1 MKNHADALIFHTAI
15 CSDTGNSSGFLV
27 EYFTISRSE
36 KGFTM
41 QLSKKVIANFL
52 ALTMIVV
59 MGDGCPTA
67 MAASKPK
74 LSQKKLVLKV
84 GQTKKLKVKKTKKK
98 VKWSTN
104 KKKIATVSQ
113 KGRVKAK
120 KPGKAVITA
129 KVGGKKLKCK
139 VTVKAKSKTTSTAVK
154 TNVPGTA
161 GQVGTTALPGSTSQP
176 GTTAVPGTSGQPGT
190 TDMPGSSSQPDTTT
204 VPGPSGN
211 PDITTV
217 PGSTSKPG
225 QTQEPGVTIAA
236 SQESGTYES
245 AFQLTLNSDPGTT
258 IYYTLDGSNPVTS
271 QTRQTYSEGISITD
285 RKNDPNVLSSVPA
298 RKIQT
303 MHNDRDLITPSASAV
318 DKCTV
323 VRAVAVG
330 EDGVQ
335 SEIMTNT
342 YFIGNMTQHISGI
355 QDSVQAAGE
364 DLAVISITMDQN
376 DLFDETKG
384 IYVIGS
390 DLYAPNFKNKGRAWE
405 RSCHIDY
412 FESNGTQTS
421 LELSQD
427 CGIRI
432 QGNYSREN
440 IQKSFRLF
448 AREEY
453 GVKNF
458 KYPFFTGLTNAEG
471 ETMKKFK
478 TLVLRNGGNDSFNY
492 KYKDNIMQSFLHEQ
506 DCESLHG
513 RPCVV
518 YLDGEYWGH
527 YVLQDDI
534 SDNFLQEKRG
544 VVKENVVVYKG
555 SDDPQYMSYGYK
567 LDEGELPE
575 GVTDESYYLQETLQF
590 LDSHDLSDDAAYQEF
605 MEKYMAE
612 ESAVD
617 YFGVMLYLNNR
628 YDWPGKNWS
637 IWRTLDDDRNQCAY
651 EDGRWRFCF
660 YDLDLTTNTT
670 WNGWG
675 NLEGVS
681 EDQVFT
687 MKENAEGILPKKL
700 FVNMMKNSAFRE
712 KLADKVKKLSTEVF
726 TEAQADARGEKY
738 LAIYR
743 PLHEQFRK
751 RFLAANGDDNFALSN
766 QNDNIAWLKQRVSY
780 VNTLV
785 ENIRNFSQDGSFTKP
800 SFGDADTIL
809 PIQNNTLIWQGSWS
823 RTDSGSNETTAK
835 TEGFSVIS
843 SNGNYMQWNINADIW
858 QSYQKPMLQLTVADG
873 AGENARCHV
882 WGETESD
889 MNQYFYLQEGD
900 KVYPWTTQAIDISG
914 ISSNIIHVNANDAQ
928 LIEVRVFEGSISVE

>member
-1 MKNHADALIFHTAI
+1 MKI
-15 CSDTGNSSGFLV
+15 
-27 EYFTISRSE
+27 
-36 KGFTM
+36 
-41 QLSKKVIANFL
+41 SKKIVASCL
-52 ALTMIVV
+52 AFSMMVV
-59 MGDGCPTA
+59 FGDGCPVA
-67 MAASKPK
+67 SAASKPK

-84 GQTKKLKVKKTKKK
+84 GQTKILKVKKSQKK
-98 VKWSTN
+98 VKWSSN
-104 KKKIATVSQ
+104 KKKIATVNK
-113 KGRVKAK
+113 KGLVKAK

-129 KVGGKKLKCK
+129 KLGNKKLKCK
-139 VTVKAKSKTTSTAVK
+139 VTVKAKSKVTSTAAK
-154 TNVPGTA
+154 TNAPGAVNQPGTTTVPGN
-161 GQVGTTALPGSTSQP
+161 SSQP
-176 GTTAVPGTSGQPGT
+176 GTTAVPGSSDQPE
-190 TDMPGSSSQPDTTT
+190 SSSQPR
-204 VPGPSGN
+204 
-211 PDITTV
+211 
-217 PGSTSKPG
+217 
-225 QTQEPGVTIAA
+225 QTQQPEIGLEA
-236 SQESGTYES
+236 SRGSGTYES
-245 AFQLTLNSDPGTT
+245 AFSLSLNSDPGTT
-258 IYYTLDGSNPVTS
+258 IYYTLDGSNPITS
-271 QTRQTYSEGISITD
+271 DTRQTYTSEISITD
-285 RKNDPNVLSSVPA
+285 RKNDANVLSAVPA
-298 RKIQT
+298 KKIQT
-303 MHNDRDLITPSASAV
+303 MHNNRDLILPSASAV

-323 VRAVAVG
+323 LRAVAVG
-330 EDGVQ
+330 EDGKQ

-342 YFIGNMTQHISGI
+342 YFIGNMSQHISGI
-355 QDSVQAAGE
+355 QESAQAAGE
-364 DLAVISITMDQN
+364 NLAVISITMDQN

-384 IYVIGS
+384 IYVIGN
-390 DLYAPNFKNKGRAWE
+390 DQDAPNFKKKGKEWE

-412 FESNGTQTS
+412 FESNGSDTS

-448 AREEY
+448 ARDEY

-458 KYPFFTGLTNAEG
+458 KYPFFSGLTNAEG

-555 SDDPQYMSYGYK
+555 SDDPQYMYYGYK

-590 LDSHDLSDDAAYQEF
+590 LNSHDLSEDAAYQEF

-617 YFGVMLYLNNR
+617 YFAVMLYLNNR

-637 IWRTLDDDRNQCAY
+637 IWRTLDDDRNNCAY

-687 MKENAEGILPKKL
+687 LKENAEGILPKKL
-700 FVNMMKNSAFRE
+700 FVNMMKNTSFRE
-712 KLADKVKKLSTEVF
+712 KLSNKIKKLSKEVF
-726 TEAQADARGEKY
+726 TETQADARGKEY
-738 LAIYR
+738 LGIYR

-751 RFLAANGDDNFALSN
+751 RFLASNGDDNFAYSN

-780 VNTLV
+780 VDTLV
-785 ENIRNFSQDGSFTKP
+785 DNIQNFSKDGSYSKP
-800 SFGDADTIL
+800 SFGDAGTIL
-809 PIQNNTLIWQGSWS
+809 PLQNNTLIWQGKWS

-835 TEGFSVIS
+835 TEGFSLLS
-843 SNGNYMQWNINADIW
+843 SDGNFMQWNIDNDIW
-858 QSYQKPMLQLTVADG
+858 QTYQKPMLQLTVAEG

-882 WGETESD
+882 WGEAEGD

-900 KVYPWTTQAIDISG
+900 EVYPWTTQAIDISG
-914 ISSNIIHVNANDAQ
+914 ISSNILHVNANDAQ
-928 LIEVRVFEGSISVE
+928 LIEVRVFEGSTDVEK

>member
-1 MKNHADALIFHTAI
+1 M
-15 CSDTGNSSGFLV
+15 
-27 EYFTISRSE
+27 R
-36 KGFTM
+36 
-41 QLSKKVIANFL
+41 LSKKILAGFL
-52 ALTMIVV
+52 AFTMVAI

-67 MAASKPK
+67 EAATKPK
-74 LSQKKLVLKV
+74 LSKKKLVLKV

-98 VKWSTN
+98 IKWSTN
-104 KKKIATVSQ
+104 KKKIASVSQ
-113 KGRVKAK
+113 KGLVRAK

-139 VTVKAKSKTTSTAVK
+139 VTVKAKAPASSTSVK
-154 TNVPGTA
+154 TNTSGTS
-161 GQVGTTALPGSTSQP
+161 GQPGTTAVPGPSGQP

-190 TDMPGSSSQPDTTT
+190 TTAPGTSDQPDTTT
-204 VPGPSGN
+204 APGTSGQ
-211 PDITTV
+211 PGTTTA
-217 PGSTSKPG
+217 PGSSSEPG
-225 QTQEPGVTIAA
+225 QTQEPGVALEA
-236 SQESGTYES
+236 SRGSGTYES
-245 AFQLTLNSDPGTT
+245 AFSLTLNSDPGAT

-285 RKNDPNVLSSVPA
+285 RKNDPNVLSSVPPK
-298 RKIQT
+298 KIQT
-303 MHNDRDLITPSASAV
+303 MHNDSELITPSASAV

-335 SEIMTNT
+335 SEIMTYT
-342 YFIGNMTQHISGI
+342 YFIGNMSKHISGI

-384 IYVIGS
+384 IYVIGN
-390 DLYAPNFKNKGRAWE
+390 DQYAPNFKKKGKAWE

-440 IQKSFRLF
+440 VQKSFRLF

-453 GVKNF
+453 GIKNF
-458 KYPFFTGLTNAEG
+458 KYPFFAGLTNAEG

-590 LDSHDLSDDAAYQEF
+590 LDSHDLSKDAAYQEF

-637 IWRTLDDDRNQCAY
+637 IWRTLDDDRNHCAY

-670 WNGWG
+670 
-675 NLEGVS
+675 
-681 EDQVFT
+681 
-687 MKENAEGILPKKL
+687 
-700 FVNMMKNSAFRE
+700 
-712 KLADKVKKLSTEVF
+712 
-726 TEAQADARGEKY
+726 
-738 LAIYR
+738 
-743 PLHEQFRK
+743 
-751 RFLAANGDDNFALSN
+751 
-766 QNDNIAWLKQRVSY
+766 
-780 VNTLV
+780 
-785 ENIRNFSQDGSFTKP
+785 
-800 SFGDADTIL
+800 
-809 PIQNNTLIWQGSWS
+809 
-823 RTDSGSNETTAK
+823 
-835 TEGFSVIS
+835 
-843 SNGNYMQWNINADIW
+843 
-858 QSYQKPMLQLTVADG
+858 
-873 AGENARCHV
+873 
-882 WGETESD
+882 
-889 MNQYFYLQEGD
+889 
-900 KVYPWTTQAIDISG
+900 
-914 ISSNIIHVNANDAQ
+914 
-928 LIEVRVFEGSISVE
+928 

>member
-1 MKNHADALIFHTAI
+1 MKVSKRILASCLAF
-15 CSDTGNSSGFLV
+15 SMLV
-27 EYFTISRSE
+27 I
-36 KGFTM
+36 
-41 QLSKKVIANFL
+41 L
-52 ALTMIVV
+52 
-59 MGDGCPTA
+59 GDGCPKVS
-67 MAASKPK
+67 AASKPK
-74 LSQKKLVLKV
+74 LNQKKLVLKV
-84 GQTKKLKVKKTKKK
+84 GQTRKLKVKKNKKK

-104 KKKIATVSQ
+104 KKKVATVSK
-113 KGRVKAK
+113 KGKVRAR

-129 KVGGKKLKCK
+129 KFGRKKLKCK
-139 VTVKAKSKTTSTAVK
+139 VTVKAKTMKPSTAAK
-154 TNVPGTA
+154 TSVPGT
-161 GQVGTTALPGSTSQP
+161 VNQP
-176 GTTAVPGTSGQPGT
+176 GTTAAPKVSGQPETTTMPGASDQPGT
-190 TDMPGSSSQPDTTT
+190 TTEPGTSDQPGTTNIPGTSDQPEMTTAPGTSDQPGTTEVPGSSDQPGTTT
-204 VPGPSGN
+204 APEKS
-211 PDITTV
+211 
-217 PGSTSKPG
+217 SEPG
-225 QTQEPGVTIAA
+225 QTQEPGITLKA
-236 SQESGTYES
+236 SQESGTYQS
-245 AFQLTLNSDPGTT
+245 AFELNLNSDPGTT

-271 QTRQTYSEGISITD
+271 QTRQTYSGGISITD
-285 RKNDPNVLSSVPA
+285 RKGDPNVLSAVPA
-298 RKIQT
+298 KKIQT
-303 MHNDRDLITPSASAV
+303 MNNNRDLILPSASAV

-323 VRAVAVG
+323 LRAVAVG
-330 EDGVQ
+330 EDGKQ
-335 SEIMTNT
+335 SEIITNT
-342 YFIGNMTQHISGI
+342 YFIGNMSKHISGI
-355 QDSVQAAGE
+355 QDSAQAAGE
-364 DLAVISITMDQN
+364 NLAVISITMDQN
-376 DLFDETKG
+376 DLFDETNG
-384 IYVIGS
+384 IYVIGN
-390 DLYAPNFKNKGRAWE
+390 DQDAPNFKKKGKEWE

-412 FESNGTQTS
+412 FESNGSDTS

-448 AREEY
+448 ARDEY

-458 KYPFFTGLTNAEG
+458 KYPFFSGLTNAEG

-506 DCESLHG
+506 ECESLHG

-534 SDNFLQEKRG
+534 SDNLLQEKRG

-575 GVTDESYYLQETLQF
+575 GVTDERYYLQETLQF
-590 LDSHDLSDDAAYQEF
+590 LDSHDLSEDAAYEEF

-617 YFGVMLYLNNR
+617 YFAVMLYLNNR

-637 IWRTLDDDRNQCAY
+637 IWRTLDDDRNNCAY

-687 MKENAEGILPKKL
+687 LKENAEGILPKKL
-700 FVNMMKNSAFRE
+700 FVNMMKNTSFRD
-712 KLADKVKKLSTEVF
+712 KLSNKIKKLSKEVF
-726 TEAQADARGEKY
+726 TETQADARGKEY
-738 LAIYR
+738 LSIYR

-751 RFLAANGDDNFALSN
+751 RFLVSNGDDNFAFSN
-766 QNDNIAWLKQRVSY
+766 QNDNIAWLKERVSY
-780 VNTLV
+780 VDTLV
-785 ENIRNFSQDGSFTKP
+785 DNIQNFSKDGSYTKP
-800 SFGDADTIL
+800 SFGDAETIL
-809 PIQNNTLIWQGSWS
+809 PIQNNTLIWQGKWS
-823 RTDSGSNETTAK
+823 RTDSGSNKTTAK
-835 TEGFSVIS
+835 TDGFSLIS
-843 SNGNYMQWNINADIW
+843 SDGNFMQWNIDKDIW
-858 QSYQKPMLQLTVADG
+858 QTYQKPMLQLTVAEG

-882 WGETESD
+882 WGEAEGD
-889 MNQYFYLQEGD
+889 MNQYFYLQEGGE
-900 KVYPWTTQAIDISG
+900 VYPWTTQAIDISG
-914 ISSNIIHVNANDAQ
+914 ISSNVIQVNAIDAQ
-928 LIEVRVFEGSISVE
+928 LIEVRVFEGSTAAEK